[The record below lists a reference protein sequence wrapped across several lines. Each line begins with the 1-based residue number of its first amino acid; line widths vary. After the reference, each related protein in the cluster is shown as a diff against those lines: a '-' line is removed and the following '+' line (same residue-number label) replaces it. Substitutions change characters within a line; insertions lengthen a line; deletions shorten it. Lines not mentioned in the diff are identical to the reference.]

1 MFVFLF
7 DKFAGAKKFPLY
19 PALLKA
25 ADVLPEQFLP
35 LFEKEGL
42 GEICFARSAQRQES
56 IAPHQEPPPLRQ
68 RGVRDVP
75 FPQNGTDHVANARK

>member
-7 DKFAGAKKFPLY
+7 DKFAGAKKIPLY

-25 ADVLPEQFLP
+25 DVLPEQFLS

-42 GEICFARSAQRQES
+42 GEICDCSYRHGIR
-56 IAPHQEPPPLRQ
+56 L
-68 RGVRDVP
+68 
-75 FPQNGTDHVANARK
+75 